1 MAEKPVSRVTV
12 TILGEDYTI
21 KGTATGAWMQ
31 RVARHVDRLMQQLAA
46 RNRGL
51 GRERMAVLAAI
62 NLADEL
68 LRLQEEQARLPVI
81 YREKEK
87 EK

>member
-1 MAEKPVSRVTV
+1 MSRVTV
-12 TILGEDYTI
+12 TILGQDYTI

-31 RVARHVDRLMQQLAA
+31 RVARHVDQFMQRLAA

-51 GRERMAVLAAI
+51 GRERIAVLAAI

-87 EK
+87 QE